1 MSGPSTGVER
11 RVVRSFPG
19 GVELDRRG
27 GVVVMAVD

>member
-11 RVVRSFPG
+11 RVVRSFL
-19 GVELDRRG
+19 ERAG